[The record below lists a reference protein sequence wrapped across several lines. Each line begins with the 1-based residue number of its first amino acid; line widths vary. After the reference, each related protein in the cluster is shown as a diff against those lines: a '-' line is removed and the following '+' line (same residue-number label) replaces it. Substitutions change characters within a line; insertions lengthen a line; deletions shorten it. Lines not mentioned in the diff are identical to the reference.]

1 MIRRVPRVC
10 RRAPKLLGVVAAL
23 LLIMTTVVFTNL
35 QMAWATTA
43 GATGPV
49 ADSTTQDGWN
59 SILLG
64 EDGKSS
70 TRYAGRVWTDK
81 SVTTN
86 REVVF
91 TGTGD
96 SGAAQNEFTFTR
108 SEGGD
113 FLVTYSA
120 LATSQQITQLPKI
133 PVDVV
138 FVLDFSG
145 SMNWGTRAE
154 QVVGNNNQEGR
165 ANSRL
170 LAMVNAMNET
180 IDTLVKDNEH
190 NRIGIAV
197 FNGTA
202 STLLP
207 LTEVSDFRNVQDGQ
221 YLEITRFELY
231 QSSTKLEANATVLCN
246 INNES
251 ADTAGGTNIQA
262 GMEEG
267 MSMLS
272 NVASTLYEYEGE
284 QYTRIP
290 NVVLMSDGAPTSWSP
305 TENTRWYQVE
315 RDWIEGTLR
324 RDDADNRYDVD
335 SRYGTQAG
343 DWWNR
348 LVTNEIIGRG
358 DTSNPHSA
366 DGFMALL
373 TASYKK
379 NQITGHYSDNANAQS
394 ASNAENAY
402 CRVYNIGFST
412 DQQTVAMQEMVD
424 IVLNPA
430 DHLGGRSS
438 VEEINRLNEACD
450 DYLNGTQRDVSV
462 YGELGNNAGNYEY
475 VVSHPDDND
484 PYDPENFNYPD
495 EYFSAQNAD
504 DLNSAFQQI
513 TSAITDSAKVPTEV
527 SGDDPFHG
535 GYIVYRDPIGEYMEI
550 EQINGL
556 LYANTQF
563 EVDST
568 TSIEDGV
575 RYTLTNVDGS
585 GTSNVV
591 SELYGSHDVNEI
603 IIDVLTDSNTGKQTL
618 EVRIPAALIPL
629 RVSYVEVNSDGSVKS
644 NETNNVYPLRL
655 VYEVG
660 LAEGVV
666 NDEGELNV
674 GEGFDGAYDS
684 RTGTY
689 KGVSQDYAGAH
700 KIDGTNDVGFY
711 ANYYSGKE
719 QGSGDA
725 AYTVGDATVEFTAAS
740 DNPFYF
746 IQENTPLYTSENGER
761 ATGTIDPN
769 AKYWFKVEFYEG
781 TATRELWISRMGSM
795 LGDSVD
801 SDADGRLYIRK
812 GSPRLGYLVDMVASI
827 FQDYQNNTGTAE
839 HPYYPTASNP
849 ENGTFTV
856 YLGNNGRLSVGLPG
870 PDVQPALQ
878 VTKTD
883 ASDAQKMLPNAVFAV
898 YTDTNGNGTYD
909 ADENGDQMVGQSL
922 TTDGNGVVSFA
933 PDAHTFELGK
943 TYFLV
948 ETEAP
953 EGYQLMGGAVSIVF
967 NENDGSDANY
977 PKENHPFVA
986 TITFPGSQTATQY
999 SGEATE
1005 GDTPI
1010 ATIELT
1016 VADEPMPSLPVTGS
1030 TGRTVLGAT
1039 GVAAV
1044 GVGAYAI
1051 WSKRRLF
1058 SRN

>member
-23 LLIMTTVVFTNL
+23 LLIMTTVVFANL

-43 GATGPV
+43 RATGHV

-64 EDGKSS
+64 ENGVSS

-81 SVTTN
+81 SVTAN
-86 REVVF
+86 DEVVF
-91 TGTGD
+91 TGSGD
-96 SGAAQNEFTFTR
+96 SGTAQNEFRFTR
-108 SEGGD
+108 SQDGD

-207 LTEVSDFRNVQDGQ
+207 LTEVSDFQNVQDGQ
-221 YLEITRFELY
+221 YLEITRFERY

-246 INNES
+246 INNERV
-251 ADTAGGTNIQA
+251 DTAGGTNIQA

-272 NVASTLYEYEGE
+272 NVDSTLYEYERE

-324 RDDADNRYDVD
+324 RDDADNRYAVD
-335 SRYGTQAG
+335 SRYETQAG

-379 NQITGHYSDNANAQS
+379 NQITGHYRDNADAQS
-394 ASNAENAY
+394 ASNAEEAY

-412 DQQTVAMQEMVD
+412 DQQTEAMQEMVD

-430 DHLGGRSS
+430 DHLGGQSS
-438 VEEINRLNEACD
+438 VQEIDRLNDACNE
-450 DYLNGTQRDVSV
+450 YLTDGPRYVSV

-475 VVSHPDDND
+475 VVSHPDGSD

-535 GYIVYRDPIGEYMEI
+535 GYIVYKDPIGEYMEI

-556 LYANTQF
+556 LFANTQF
-563 EVDST
+563 EVYLT
-568 TSIEDGV
+568 TPIEGGV

-585 GTSNVV
+585 GASNVV

-603 IIDVLTDSNTGKQTL
+603 IIDVLTDSTTGRQTL
-618 EVRIPAALIPL
+618 EVQIPAALIPL
-629 RVSYVEVNSDGSVKS
+629 RVSYVEVNSDGSVQS

-674 GEGFDGAYDS
+674 GEGFDGTYDS
-684 RTGTY
+684 STETY
-689 KGVSQDYAGAH
+689 NGVSQDYANAH
-700 KIDGTNDVGFY
+700 KIDDTNDVGFY
-711 ANYYSGKE
+711 ANYYSGEK

-725 AYTVGDATVEFTAAS
+725 AYTVGNATVEFTAAS

-746 IQENTPLYTSENGER
+746 IQENTPLYTGENGER
-761 ATGTIDPN
+761 ATGPIDPDTE
-769 AKYWFKVEFYEG
+769 YWFKVEYYEG
-781 TATRELWISRMGSM
+781 TAPRELWISRMGSM
-795 LGDSVD
+795 LGGSVE
-801 SDADGRLYIRK
+801 SDAEGLYIRK

-827 FQDYQNNTGTAE
+827 LQGYQNDTGTAE
-839 HPYYPTASNP
+839 HPYYPTASDP

-870 PDVQPALQ
+870 PDVQPALR

-909 ADENGDQMVGQSL
+909 AGENGDQMVGQSL

-948 ETEAP
+948 ETDAP

-977 PKENHPFVA
+977 PKENHSFVA

>member
-1 MIRRVPRVC
+1 
-10 RRAPKLLGVVAAL
+10 
-23 LLIMTTVVFTNL
+23 
-35 QMAWATTA
+35 
-43 GATGPV
+43 
-49 ADSTTQDGWN
+49 
-59 SILLG
+59 
-64 EDGKSS
+64 
-70 TRYAGRVWTDK
+70 
-81 SVTTN
+81 
-86 REVVF
+86 
-91 TGTGD
+91 
-96 SGAAQNEFTFTR
+96 
-108 SEGGD
+108 
-113 FLVTYSA
+113 
-120 LATSQQITQLPKI
+120 
-133 PVDVV
+133 
-138 FVLDFSG
+138 
-145 SMNWGTRAE
+145 
-154 QVVGNNNQEGR
+154 
-165 ANSRL
+165 
-170 LAMVNAMNET
+170 
-180 IDTLVKDNEH
+180 
-190 NRIGIAV
+190 
-197 FNGTA
+197 
-202 STLLP
+202 
-207 LTEVSDFRNVQDGQ
+207 
-221 YLEITRFELY
+221 
-231 QSSTKLEANATVLCN
+231 
-246 INNES
+246 
-251 ADTAGGTNIQA
+251 
-262 GMEEG
+262 MEEG

-335 SRYGTQAG
+335 SRYETQAG

-527 SGDDPFHG
+527 SGDDPFHS

-568 TSIEDGV
+568 TSIEGGV

-674 GEGFDGAYDS
+674 GEGFDGTYDS
-684 RTGTY
+684 STGTY
-689 KGVSQDYAGAH
+689 NGVSQDYANAH
-700 KIDGTNDVGFY
+700 KIDDTNDVGFY
-711 ANYYSGKE
+711 ANYYSGEK

-725 AYTVGDATVEFTAAS
+725 AYTVGNATVEFTAAS

-761 ATGTIDPN
+761 ATGRIDPN
-769 AKYWFKVEFYEG
+769 TEYWFKVEYYEG
-781 TATRELWISRMGSM
+781 TAPRELWISRMGSM
-795 LGDSVD
+795 LGGSVE
-801 SDADGRLYIRK
+801 SDAEGLYIRK

-827 FQDYQNNTGTAE
+827 LQGYQNDTGTAE
-839 HPYYPTASNP
+839 HPYYPTASDP

-870 PDVQPALQ
+870 PDVQPALR

-883 ASDAQKMLPNAVFAV
+883 ADTGEALEGATFAV
-898 YTDTNGNGTYD
+898 YADTDGGQSGVYD
-909 ADENGDQMVGQSL
+909 EQDQMVGTVVETNQ
-922 TTDGNGVVSFA
+922 NGIASFA
-933 PDAHTFELGK
+933 PTAHTLELGK
-943 TYFLV
+943 TYFLK
-948 ETEAP
+948 ETVAP
-953 EGYQLMGGAVSIVF
+953 DNYQLMSGVVTIVF
-967 NENDGSDANY
+967 KENDGTNSDIPAG
-977 PKENHPFVA
+977 EHPIIA
-986 TITFPGSQTATQY
+986 TITFPGGQSSQKGSGTTAEQ
-999 SGEATE
+999 GDIQVATVE
-1005 GDTPI
+1005 LPI
-1010 ATIELT
+1010 E
-1016 VADEPMPSLPVTGS
+1016 DEPMPSLPVTGS

>member
-23 LLIMTTVVFTNL
+23 LLIMTTVVFANL

-43 GATGPV
+43 RATGHV

-64 EDGKSS
+64 ENGVSS

-81 SVTTN
+81 SVTTDS
-86 REVVF
+86 EVVF
-91 TGTGD
+91 TGSGD
-96 SGAAQNEFTFTR
+96 SGNEQNQFRFTQ
-108 SEGGD
+108 SQDGD

-246 INNES
+246 INNKS
-251 ADTAGGTNIQA
+251 ANTAGGTNIQA

-324 RDDADNRYDVD
+324 RDDTDNRYDVD
-335 SRYGTQAG
+335 NRYETQAG

-412 DQQTVAMQEMVD
+412 DQQTEAMQEMVD

-430 DHLGGRSS
+430 DHLGGWSS
-438 VEEINRLNEACD
+438 VEEINRLNEARD
-450 DYLNGTQRDVSV
+450 DYLNGPQRDVSV

-556 LYANTQF
+556 LFANTQF
-563 EVDST
+563 KVDST
-568 TSIEDGV
+568 TPIEGGV

-618 EVRIPAALIPL
+618 EVRIPAAFIPL
-629 RVSYVEVNSDGSVKS
+629 RVSYVEVNSDGSVQS

-674 GEGFDGAYDS
+674 GEDFDGTYDS
-684 RTGTY
+684 STRTY
-689 KGVSQDYAGAH
+689 NGVSQVYANAH

-761 ATGTIDPN
+761 ATGTIDSN
-769 AKYWFKVEFYEG
+769 TEYWFKVEFYEG
-781 TATRELWISRMGSM
+781 MATRELWISRMGSM

-801 SDADGRLYIRK
+801 SDAEGLYIRK
-812 GSPRLGYLVDMVASI
+812 GSPRLGNLVDMVESI
-827 FQDYQNNTGTAE
+827 LKGYQNNTGTAE
-839 HPYYPTASNP
+839 HPYYPTASDP

-883 ASDAQKMLPNAVFAV
+883 ADTGEALEGATFAV
-898 YTDTNGNGTYD
+898 YADTDGGQSGVYD
-909 ADENGDQMVGQSL
+909 EQDQMVGTVVETNQ
-922 TTDGNGVVSFA
+922 NGIASFA
-933 PDAHTFELGK
+933 PTAHTFELGK
-943 TYFLV
+943 TYFLK
-948 ETEAP
+948 ETVAP
-953 EGYQLMGGAVSIVF
+953 DNYQLMSGVVTIVF
-967 NENDGSDANY
+967 TENDGTNSDIPAG
-977 PKENHPFVA
+977 EHPIIA
-986 TITFPGSQTATQY
+986 TITFPGGQSSQKGSGTTAEQ
-999 SGEATE
+999 GDIQVATVE
-1005 GDTPI
+1005 LPI
-1010 ATIELT
+1010 E
-1016 VADEPMPSLPVTGS
+1016 DEPMPSLPVTGS

>member
-1 MIRRVPRVC
+1 M
-10 RRAPKLLGVVAAL
+10 GVVAAL

-43 GATGPV
+43 GATGHV

-138 FVLDFSG
+138 FVLDFSASMTWGVDTDVVSREDG
-145 SMNWGTRAE
+145 SD
-154 QVVGNNNQEGR
+154 
-165 ANSRL
+165 SRVKYMVDSL
-170 LAMVNAMNET
+170 NDAIDALAQ
-180 IDTLVKDNEH
+180 DNPE
-190 NRIGIAV
+190 NRIGIVV
-197 FNGTA
+197 FNGNAATM
-202 STLLP
+202 LP
-207 LTEVSDFRNVQDGQ
+207 LTKLTPENLQSVQNGE
-221 YLEITRFELY
+221 YLELNWIGGTTG
-231 QSSTKLEANATVLCN
+231 QDNGEASVECH
-246 INNES
+246 IS
-251 ADTAGGTNIQA
+251 GGQAMPTDSKTNIQA
-262 GMEEG
+262 GLFEG
-267 MSMLS
+267 MNML
-272 NVASTLYEYEGE
+272 AEAPETTFTYDGDGKT
-284 QYTRIP
+284 YTRIP
-290 NVVLMSDGAPTSWSP
+290 NVVLMSDGAPTTISLGAGGQDA
-305 TENTRWYQVE
+305 NGRWP
-315 RDWIEGTLR
+315 G
-324 RDDADNRYDVD
+324 N
-335 SRYGTQAG
+335 AG
-343 DWWNR
+343 EWWNR
-348 LVTNEIIGRG
+348 LEENSRWG
-358 DTSNPHSA
+358 DNYQAQSA
-366 DGFMALL
+366 NGFMAML
-373 TASYKK
+373 TAQLMK
-379 NQITGHYSDNANAQS
+379 NKIADHYETNAADAANRS
-394 ASNAENAY
+394 ELTTNMY
-402 CRVYNIGFST
+402 TVGFGINH
-412 DQQTVAMQEMVD
+412 QTSSMVAMANM
-424 IVLNPA
+424 VLNPQGMW
-430 DHLGGRSS
+430 DVNLGNWSVGEDKPSQTYDDEQGLRQ
-438 VEEINRLNEACD
+438 VEEVREQWGSYVA
-450 DYLNGTQRDVSV
+450 
-462 YGELGNNAGNYEY
+462 GNNASVHY
-475 VVSHPDDND
+475 VQESGDRTN
-484 PYDPENFNYPD
+484 PD
-495 EYFSAQNAD
+495 ELTVEHPEFWSGANSWDPTANPPTYVDEYYPAEDADQLQN
-504 DLNSAFQQI
+504 AFQQI

-527 SGDDPFHG
+527 SGDDPFHD

-556 LYANTQF
+556 LFANTQF
-563 EVDST
+563 KVDST
-568 TSIEDGV
+568 KPIEGGV
-575 RYTLTNVDGS
+575 RYTLTNVDES

-629 RVSYVEVNSDGSVKS
+629 RVSYVEVNSDGSVQS

-674 GEGFDGAYDS
+674 GEDFDGTYDS
-684 RTGTY
+684 SRRTY
-689 KGVSQDYAGAH
+689 NGVSQDYANAH

-725 AYTVGDATVEFTAAS
+725 AHTVGDATVEFTAAS

-746 IQENTPLYTSENGER
+746 IQENTPLYKSKNGER
-761 ATGTIDPN
+761 ATGTIDPDTE
-769 AKYWFKVEFYEG
+769 YWFKVEYYEG
-781 TATRELWISRMGSM
+781 TATRELWIRRMGSM

-801 SDADGRLYIRK
+801 SDAEGLYIRK
-812 GSPRLGYLVDMVASI
+812 GSPRLGYLVDMVESI
-827 FQDYQNNTGTAE
+827 LKGYENKTGTAS
-839 HPYYPTASNP
+839 HPYYPTASNL
-849 ENGTFTV
+849 ENGTLTV
-856 YLGNNGRLSVGLPG
+856 YLGNNGRLQVGLPG

-883 ASDAQKMLPNAVFAV
+883 ADTGEALEGATFAV
-898 YTDTNGNGTYD
+898 YADTDGGQSGVYD
-909 ADENGDQMVGQSL
+909 EQDQMVGTVVETNQ
-922 TTDGNGVVSFA
+922 NGIASFA
-933 PDAHTFELGK
+933 PTAHTFELGK
-943 TYFLV
+943 TYFLK
-948 ETEAP
+948 ETVAP
-953 EGYQLMGGAVSIVF
+953 DNYQLMSGVVTIVF
-967 NENDGSDANY
+967 TENDGTNSDIPAG
-977 PKENHPFVA
+977 EHPIIA
-986 TITFPGSQTATQY
+986 TITFPGGQSSQKGSGTTAEQ
-999 SGEATE
+999 GDIQVATVE
-1005 GDTPI
+1005 LPI
-1010 ATIELT
+1010 E
-1016 VADEPMPSLPVTGS
+1016 DEPMPSLPVTGS

>member
-1 MIRRVPRVC
+1 
-10 RRAPKLLGVVAAL
+10 
-23 LLIMTTVVFTNL
+23 
-35 QMAWATTA
+35 
-43 GATGPV
+43 
-49 ADSTTQDGWN
+49 
-59 SILLG
+59 
-64 EDGKSS
+64 
-70 TRYAGRVWTDK
+70 
-81 SVTTN
+81 
-86 REVVF
+86 
-91 TGTGD
+91 
-96 SGAAQNEFTFTR
+96 
-108 SEGGD
+108 
-113 FLVTYSA
+113 
-120 LATSQQITQLPKI
+120 
-133 PVDVV
+133 
-138 FVLDFSG
+138 
-145 SMNWGTRAE
+145 
-154 QVVGNNNQEGR
+154 
-165 ANSRL
+165 
-170 LAMVNAMNET
+170 
-180 IDTLVKDNEH
+180 
-190 NRIGIAV
+190 
-197 FNGTA
+197 
-202 STLLP
+202 
-207 LTEVSDFRNVQDGQ
+207 
-221 YLEITRFELY
+221 
-231 QSSTKLEANATVLCN
+231 
-246 INNES
+246 
-251 ADTAGGTNIQA
+251 
-262 GMEEG
+262 MEEG

-870 PDVQPALQ
+870 PDVQPALR

-909 ADENGDQMVGQSL
+909 AGENGDQMVGQSL

-933 PDAHTFELGK
+933 PDAHTPDAHTFELGK

-948 ETEAP
+948 ETDAP

-967 NENDGSDANY
+967 NKNDGSDTDY
-977 PKENHPFVA
+977 PAEKHPFVA
-986 TITFPGSQTATQY
+986 TVTFPDGTLAKQY
-999 SGEATE
+999 SGPAST
-1005 GDTPI
+1005 GDKPV
-1010 ATIELT
+1010 ATIALT
-1016 VADEPMPSLPVTGS
+1016 VADQPVPSLPQTGGN
-1030 TGRTVLGAT
+1030 GRITTA
-1039 GVAAV
+1039 VAGTALV
-1044 GVGAYAI
+1044 ALAGYAF
-1051 WSKRRLF
+1051 WNKRVRT
-1058 SRN
+1058 SHH

>member
-1 MIRRVPRVC
+1 MIRRVSRVC

-23 LLIMTTVVFTNL
+23 LLIMTTVVFANL

-43 GATGPV
+43 DATGHV

-64 EDGKSS
+64 ENGESS
-70 TRYAGRVWTDK
+70 TRYAGRVRTDK
-81 SVTTN
+81 SVTTDS
-86 REVVF
+86 EVVF
-91 TGTGD
+91 TGSGD
-96 SGAAQNEFTFTR
+96 SGNEQNQFRFTQ
-108 SEGGD
+108 SQDGD

-305 TENTRWYQVE
+305 TENTRWYQVD
-315 RDWIEGTLR
+315 RGWIEGTLR

-335 SRYGTQAG
+335 SRYETQAG
-343 DWWNR
+343 DWWNK

-475 VVSHPDDND
+475 VVLHPDDND

-568 TSIEDGV
+568 TSIEGGV

-674 GEGFDGAYDS
+674 GEGFDGTYDS

-689 KGVSQDYAGAH
+689 NGVSQDYAGAH
-700 KIDGTNDVGFY
+700 KIDGTNGVGFY
-711 ANYYSGKE
+711 ANYYSGKK

-769 AKYWFKVEFYEG
+769 KEYWFKVEYYEG
-781 TATRELWISRMGSM
+781 TAPRELWISRMGSM
-795 LGDSVD
+795 LEDSVD
-801 SDADGRLYIRK
+801 SDADGLYIRK

-827 FQDYQNNTGTAE
+827 LQGYRNYTGTAE
-839 HPYYPTASNP
+839 HPYYPTASDP

-883 ASDAQKMLPNAVFAV
+883 ADTGEALEGATFAV
-898 YTDTNGNGTYD
+898 YADTDGGQSGVYD
-909 ADENGDQMVGQSL
+909 EQDQMVGTVVETNQ
-922 TTDGNGVVSFA
+922 NGIASFA
-933 PDAHTFELGK
+933 PTAHTFELGK
-943 TYFLV
+943 TYFLK
-948 ETEAP
+948 ETVAP
-953 EGYQLMGGAVSIVF
+953 DNYQLMSGVVTIVF
-967 NENDGSDANY
+967 TENDGTNSDIPAG
-977 PKENHPFVA
+977 EHPIIA
-986 TITFPGSQTATQY
+986 TITFPGGQSSQKGSGTTAEQ
-999 SGEATE
+999 GDIQVATVE
-1005 GDTPI
+1005 LPI
-1010 ATIELT
+1010 E
-1016 VADEPMPSLPVTGS
+1016 DEPMPSLPVTGS